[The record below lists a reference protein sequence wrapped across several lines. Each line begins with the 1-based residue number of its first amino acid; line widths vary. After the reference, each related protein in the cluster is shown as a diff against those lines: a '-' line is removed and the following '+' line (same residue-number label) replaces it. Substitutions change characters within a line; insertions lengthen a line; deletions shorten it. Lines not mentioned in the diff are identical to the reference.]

1 MNKLNIWTREIYI
14 CFKYF
19 DRFFSLEW
27 FFSISVIMEIV
38 MKYFIYLSEKAHLVW
53 LAFDK

>member
-14 CFKYF
+14 WFKYF